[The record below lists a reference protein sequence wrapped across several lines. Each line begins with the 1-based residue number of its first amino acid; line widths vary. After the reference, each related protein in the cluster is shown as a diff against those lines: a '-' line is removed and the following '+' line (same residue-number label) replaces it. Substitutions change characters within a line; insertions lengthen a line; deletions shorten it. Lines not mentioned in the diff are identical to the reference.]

1 MKTETD
7 RGSSAGQSQPRE
19 PLPEQVIEL
28 TARRLQMIAEPT
40 RIALL
45 EALNEGEAG
54 VQELADR
61 IGLPHQ
67 NASQHL
73 TRLHQT
79 GVVERRRSGTATLYA
94 IADWTAWWV
103 VEQIARWVQSCQD
116 DQGASASTE

>member
-1 MKTETD
+1 MKTKTD

-19 PLPEQVIEL
+19 PLPEQVVEL
-28 TARRLQMIAEPT
+28 TARRLQVIAEPT

-67 NASQHL
+67 NVSQHL
-73 TRLHQT
+73 TRLHQA
-79 GVVERRRSGTATLYA
+79 GIVERRRSGTATLHEL
-94 IADWTAWWV
+94 ADWAWWV

-116 DQGASASTE
+116 DQGA